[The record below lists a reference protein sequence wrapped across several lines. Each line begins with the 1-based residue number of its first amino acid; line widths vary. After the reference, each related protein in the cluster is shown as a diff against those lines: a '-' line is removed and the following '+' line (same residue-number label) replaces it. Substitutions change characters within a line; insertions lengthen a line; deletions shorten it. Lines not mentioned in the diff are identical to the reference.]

1 MNNTE
6 TLDTKSKQQDQL
18 LTALSISVFS
28 MYMRGMR

>member
-1 MNNTE
+1 MNNTGI
-6 TLDTKSKQQDQL
+6 LDTKSKQQDQL